1 MESCAAQNSTLALS
15 TAKNSP
21 GHQALLCRIQLFV
34 SSFSALSSLKSY
46 TGRQL
51 GYHALCPWFSFQFQ
65 SCRPFSNNL
74 FLFFLLFNRR
84 WTHLSLVCI
93 LANAIFY
100 ILALVYIVV
109 FWLVPYFLWW
119 KFTGWS
125 NESHCYPLEDRN
137 QPLVLAFVF
146 VCFCLSFLVFV
157 FVFVKPVCLN
167 SWVGLLQFL
176 RRLMEMK
183 RMTPGNQPVV
193 RDDYPRF
200 SSDCLM
206 IALHWQRPHIEIIT
220 QHYPSKLSG
229 LQIIPICR
237 QNYHSSPPPSSTLTF
252 CNTSLLDQYLHKIQ
266 TNIKSELGR

>member
-1 MESCAAQNSTLALS
+1 MLYPCWCHISYGENLQAYQMSHIVTLWKTEINPWPLPLS
-15 TAKNSP
+15 M
-21 GHQALLCRIQLFV
+21 
-34 SSFSALSSLKSY
+34 SL
-46 TGRQL
+46 
-51 GYHALCPWFSFQFQ
+51 
-65 SCRPFSNNL
+65 
-74 FLFFLLFNRR
+74 
-84 WTHLSLVCI
+84 
-93 LANAIFY
+93 
-100 ILALVYIVV
+100 
-109 FWLVPYFLWW
+109 
-119 KFTGWS
+119 
-125 NESHCYPLEDRN
+125 
-137 QPLVLAFVF
+137 LVLVF
-146 VCFCLSFLVFV
+146 VCICFYLSLFLSVFVFICLSFYLSLFLFV
-157 FVFVKPVCLN
+157 FVFVKPVCLS

-183 RMTPGNQPVV
+183 RMTPGNQPLV

-252 CNTSLLDQYLHKIQ
+252 CNTSLLDQYLHRNQ

>member
-1 MESCAAQNSTLALS
+1 MLYSCWCHISYGENLQANQMSHIVTLSKTEINPWPLPLS
-15 TAKNSP
+15 M
-21 GHQALLCRIQLFV
+21 
-34 SSFSALSSLKSY
+34 SL
-46 TGRQL
+46 
-51 GYHALCPWFSFQFQ
+51 
-65 SCRPFSNNL
+65 
-74 FLFFLLFNRR
+74 
-84 WTHLSLVCI
+84 
-93 LANAIFY
+93 
-100 ILALVYIVV
+100 
-109 FWLVPYFLWW
+109 
-119 KFTGWS
+119 
-125 NESHCYPLEDRN
+125 
-137 QPLVLAFVF
+137 LVLVF
-146 VCFCLSFLVFV
+146 VCICFYLSLFLFV

-237 QNYHSSPPPSSTLTF
+237 QNYHSSPPSSSTLTF
-252 CNTSLLDQYLHKIQ
+252 CNTSLLDQYLHRNQ
-266 TNIKSELGR
+266 TNIKSELGQ

>member
-1 MESCAAQNSTLALS
+1 MVKIYRLIKWVTLLPFRRQKSTPGPCLCLCLCLS
-15 TAKNSP
+15 
-21 GHQALLCRIQLFV
+21 
-34 SSFSALSSLKSY
+34 
-46 TGRQL
+46 
-51 GYHALCPWFSFQFQ
+51 
-65 SCRPFSNNL
+65 L
-74 FLFFLLFNRR
+74 FL
-84 WTHLSLVCI
+84 
-93 LANAIFY
+93 
-100 ILALVYIVV
+100 
-109 FWLVPYFLWW
+109 
-119 KFTGWS
+119 
-125 NESHCYPLEDRN
+125 
-137 QPLVLAFVF
+137 
-146 VCFCLSFLVFV
+146 FV
-157 FVFVKPVCLN
+157 FVFVKPVCRN

-183 RMTPGNQPVV
+183 RMTPGNQPLV

-252 CNTSLLDQYLHKIQ
+252 CNTSLLDQYLRKIQ